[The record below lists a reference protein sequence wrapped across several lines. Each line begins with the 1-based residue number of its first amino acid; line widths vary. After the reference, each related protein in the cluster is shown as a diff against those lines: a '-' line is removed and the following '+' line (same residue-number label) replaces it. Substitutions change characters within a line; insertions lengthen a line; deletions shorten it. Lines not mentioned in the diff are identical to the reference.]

1 MTVVVIAN
9 PKGGAGKSTLATN
22 VAGYFASQGH
32 AVVLGDA
39 DVQQSTRLWLGVRPA
54 NARPIHSWDVGT
66 DQIAKVPKGSS
77 HVVIDTPAG
86 LDGKRL
92 KTLLQQADCVLVPVQ
107 PSIFDIFATRAF
119 LDELA
124 DRPQTAN
131 VRVGLIGMRV
141 DERTLS
147 ADQLS
152 AFVESTG
159 YPLVGQVRD
168 TQTYVHLAAQ
178 GLTLFDLAPARVVRD
193 LALWQPICS
202 WLDAA

>member
-22 VAGYFASQGH
+22 VAGYFANRGH
-32 AVVLGDA
+32 NVVMGDA
-39 DVQQSTRLWLGVRPA
+39 DVQQSSRLWLGVRPA
-54 NARPIHSWDVGT
+54 TVRPIQHWSVGV
-66 DQIAKVPKGSS
+66 DEIAKPPKDAS
-77 HVVIDTPAG
+77 HVVVDTPAG

-92 KTLLQQADCVLVPVQ
+92 KALLRMADYLLIPVQ

-124 DRPQTAN
+124 SRAQTDK
-131 VRVGLIGMRV
+131 VKVGLIGMRV
-141 DERTLS
+141 DERTLA

-152 AFVESTG
+152 AFVASTG
-159 YPLVGQVRD
+159 LPMVGSVRD

-178 GLTLFDLAPARVVRD
+178 GLTLFDVVPSKVARD
-193 LALWQPICS
+193 LESWRPICN
-202 WLDAA
+202 WLDGR